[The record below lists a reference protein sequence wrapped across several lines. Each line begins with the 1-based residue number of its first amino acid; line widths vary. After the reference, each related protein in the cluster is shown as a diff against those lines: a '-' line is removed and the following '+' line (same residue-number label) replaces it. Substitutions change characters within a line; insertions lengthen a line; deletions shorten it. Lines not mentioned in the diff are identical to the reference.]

1 VKAAGNAAAL
11 GLPLH
16 TANQCAIILN
26 QMVQYSTSRL
36 DASFAALSDATRRG
50 VLEQL
55 GGADA
60 SITDLAEKFH
70 MTLTGMKKHVGVLE
84 QAGLVTTEKVG
95 RVRTCKLGPRRL
107 QEETVWIE
115 RYRQLWDARFDELD
129 KVVDELKRKEKVD
142 GRKKTE

>member
-1 VKAAGNAAAL
+1 
-11 GLPLH
+11 
-16 TANQCAIILN
+16 
-26 QMVQYSTSRL
+26 MVQYARARL

-55 GGADA
+55 GRQDA
-60 SITDLAEKFH
+60 SITSLAEKFD

-107 QEETVWIE
+107 EEEAVWIE
-115 RYRQLWDARFDELD
+115 RYRQLWDSRFDELD
-129 KVVDELKRKEKVD
+129 HVIEELKRKEKIN
-142 GRKKTE
+142 GRKKRK